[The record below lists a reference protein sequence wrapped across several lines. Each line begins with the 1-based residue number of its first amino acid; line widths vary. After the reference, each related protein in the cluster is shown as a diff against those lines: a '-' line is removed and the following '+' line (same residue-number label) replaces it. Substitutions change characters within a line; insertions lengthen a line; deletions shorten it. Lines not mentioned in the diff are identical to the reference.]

1 MFYWHTHPYFSRQQ
15 VVAFL
20 ELSKEQGHYDVFV
33 TIDQGF
39 ELEHNLKKL
48 SFGFLIIHVPKN
60 TLEFYEAIEAPLR
73 NAVTRVKAGQ
83 AVHVYSEESDYVSPP
98 STASPGLLGE
108 SRQLPTTPAAAPSPD
123 PPPSLAAPAA
133 STPPALPTPSGIMP
147 ART

>member
-1 MFYWHTHPYFSRQQ
+1 MFYWHTHPYVSRQQ

-60 TLEFYEAIEAPLR
+60 TLEFYEAIEG
-73 NAVTRVKAGQ
+73 GQ